1 MALAPMMSH
10 YMTVKEQYKD
20 CIVFYRLGDFYE
32 MFFDDAIRASEILG
46 LTLTG
51 RDCGLSERAPM
62 CGVPFHAVDV
72 YISKLVAAGEKVAIC
87 EQLSEPSGRN
97 LVERQVV
104 RVVSAGTVIND
115 ELIDAKTNNF
125 LLSIY
130 LSGKNAAIAWTDI
143 TTGEFFSKRF
153 ISGDVLSDLFN
164 ELVRVNPAEIIANR
178 EAEETL
184 IDAPLFTQNVLP
196 KINAFRE
203 SEFEIN
209 IAAATVK
216 KQLGANNVEI
226 FGFIGKNDIA
236 LSPCGALIAY
246 LKETQK
252 SVLYNID
259 SVHIV
264 DDKDFLMMDSNAM
277 RNLELIKT
285 LRDGKR
291 YGSLLWV
298 LDKTKTS
305 MGARMLASWVQSPLK
320 NIDKI
325 NYRLYGVEGFY
336 NNTVIRQ
343 SIADILSTV
352 KDVYRLAGKISNGNL
367 NTKDCLALSK
377 SLAVIPNIKFQLSGI
392 ENEYVGDIISKLF
405 DYSDVVTLLDS
416 AIADDVT
423 DDTNKKPEKSEKPAK
438 YIKKGYSQEL
448 DELRNL
454 ASGGIG
460 ALREIENKE
469 RERTGIKTLRIAYNR
484 VFGYYIEITNS
495 FKDKVPYDYI
505 RKQTLANAERYVTE
519 ELKELEEK
527 ILTAVDRA
535 DMLELKLFGEIK
547 TWLIKKVDDLKRTAE
562 GIAELDVLISL
573 ASVARDRGYVKPKIL
588 NFGEPLVIKDGRHP
602 VVEAALKQRFVPN
615 DCILDNGENR
625 TMIITG
631 PNMAG
636 KSTYMR
642 QVAIITVMAHIGSFV
657 PAKEANIPLVD
668 KIFTRIGASDS
679 LINDQSTFMVE
690 MTEVANIVKNAT
702 ENSLLILDEVG
713 RGTSTYDGLSIAWSA
728 LEYLTEKVR
737 AKTLFATHY
746 HELTELEGVIDGVK
760 NYKITVKE
768 MPNGVI
774 FLRKIVRGGANRS
787 FGIEVAMLAGVGEQI
802 TNRAK
807 EILKQLENKHVSAGE
822 NKASATNEAR
832 KLSETERII
841 KDLDVNNL
849 SPMQAFNIVSD
860 LHEKLGEEDE

>member
-32 MFFDDAIRASEILG
+32 MFFDDAIKASEILG

-62 CGVPFHAVDV
+62 CGVPFHAVDI

-87 EQLSEPSGRN
+87 EQLSEPNGRN
-97 LVERQVV
+97 LVERQVI

-125 LLSIY
+125 LLALY
-130 LSGKNAAIAWTDI
+130 LSGKTEAIAWTDI
-143 TTGEFFSKRF
+143 TTGEFFAKRF
-153 ISGDVLSDLFN
+153 TLGDIYADLFN
-164 ELVRVNPAEIIANR
+164 ELVRINPAEIIANR

-184 IDAPLFTQNVLP
+184 SDAPLFTQHVLP
-196 KINAFRE
+196 KINSFTE
-203 SEFEIN
+203 SEFEKS
-209 IAAATVK
+209 IAAETVK
-216 KQLGANNVEI
+216 RQLGAANVEI
-226 FGFIGKNDIA
+226 FGFKDESDIA
-236 LSPCGALIAY
+236 LVPCGALISY

-252 SVLYNID
+252 SVLYNIN
-259 SVHIV
+259 SVRIV
-264 DDKDFLMMDSNAM
+264 SDKDYLMMDSNAI
-277 RNLELIKT
+277 RNLELVKT

-305 MGARMLASWVQSPLK
+305 MGARMLTSWILSPLK
-320 NIDKI
+320 DADRI
-325 NYRLYGVEGFY
+325 NYRLSGVESFY

-343 SIADILSTV
+343 SLADILSSV
-352 KDVYRLAGKISNGNL
+352 KDVGRLAGKISNGNL
-367 NTKDCLALSK
+367 NPKDCLALSK

-392 ENEYVGDIISKLF
+392 ENEYVGDIIAKLS
-405 DYSDVVTLLDS
+405 DYSDVVSLLER
-416 AIADDVT
+416 AIADDDAV
-423 DDTNKKPEKSEKPAK
+423 DDNKKNEKTVK
-438 YIKKGYSQEL
+438 YIKAGYNREL
-448 DELRNL
+448 DELREL
-454 ASGGIG
+454 AMGGRN

-484 VFGYYIEITNS
+484 VFGYFIEITNS

-519 ELKELEEK
+519 ELKQLEEK
-527 ILTAVDRA
+527 ILTAEGGA
-535 DMLELKLFGEIK
+535 ESLEIKLFGEIK
-547 TWLIKKVDDLKRTAE
+547 SWLTQKVEGLKKTAE

-573 ASVARDRGYVKPKIL
+573 ASVARDRGFSKPVIAG
-588 NFGEPLVIKDGRHP
+588 FGEQLVIKDGRHP
-602 VVEAALKQRFVPN
+602 VVEAALKSRFVPN

-642 QVAIITVMAHIGSFV
+642 QIAIITVMAHIGSFV
-657 PAKEANIPLVD
+657 PAKEATIPLVD

-787 FGIEVAMLAGVGEQI
+787 FGIEVALLAGVGEQI
-802 TNRAK
+802 TGRAK
-807 EILKQLENKHVSAGE
+807 EILKQLESKRVSSGDNNAVS
-822 NKASATNEAR
+822 KNEGQ

-841 KDLDVNNL
+841 KDIDINNL

-860 LHEKLGEEDE
+860 LHDKLGEKDE

>member
-1 MALAPMMSH
+1 MALSPMMSH
-10 YMTVKEQYKD
+10 YMTVKEEYKD

-32 MFFDDAIRASEILG
+32 MFFDDAVRASDILG

-51 RDCGLSERAPM
+51 RDCGLQERAPM
-62 CGVPFHAVDV
+62 CGVPFHAVDI

-87 EQLSEPSGRN
+87 EQLSEPTGKD
-97 LVERQVV
+97 LVDRQVV

-115 ELIDAKTNNF
+115 ELIDAKANNF
-125 LLSIY
+125 LLVLY
-130 LSGKNAAIAWTDI
+130 LSGKSAAIAWTDI
-143 TTGEFFSKRF
+143 TTGEFFAKSF
-153 ISGDVLSDLFN
+153 TFGDVFSNLFN
-164 ELVRVNPAEIIANR
+164 ELVRINPAEIIANR

-184 IDAPLFTQNVLP
+184 SDAPLFTQHVLP
-196 KINAFRE
+196 KINTFTE
-203 SEFEIN
+203 SEFEIG
-209 IAAATVK
+209 IAAETLK
-216 KQLGANNVEI
+216 RQLGASNVEI
-226 FGFIGKNDIA
+226 FGFCGENDIA
-236 LSPCGALIAY
+236 ISPCGALVSY

-252 SVLYNID
+252 SVLYNIN
-259 SVHIV
+259 SVRLIT
-264 DDKDFLMMDSNAM
+264 DKDFLMMDSNAV
-277 RNLELIKT
+277 RNLELVKT

-305 MGARMLASWVQSPLK
+305 MGARMLTSWILSPLK
-320 NIDKI
+320 DIKKI
-325 NYRLYGVEGFY
+325 NYRLSGVESFY

-343 SIADILSTV
+343 SLADILSSV
-352 KDVYRLAGKISNGNL
+352 KDVGRLAGKISNGNL
-367 NTKDCLALSK
+367 NPKDCLALSK
-377 SLAVIPNIKFQLSGI
+377 SLAFIPNIKFQLSGI
-392 ENEYVGDIISKLF
+392 ENEYVSDIISKLS
-405 DYSDVVTLLDS
+405 DYSDVVSLLDR
-416 AIADDVT
+416 AIAEDESDDG
-423 DDTNKKPEKSEKPAK
+423 NKKTEKTVK
-438 YIKKGYSQEL
+438 YIKSGYNKEL
-448 DELRNL
+448 DELREL
-454 ASGGIG
+454 ACGGRS

-484 VFGYYIEITNS
+484 VFGYFIEVTNS

-527 ILTAVDRA
+527 ILTAVDSA
-535 DMLELKLFGEIK
+535 ETLELKLFGEIK
-547 TWLIKKVDDLKRTAE
+547 SWLTHKVDALKITAE
-562 GIAELDVLISL
+562 GVAELDVLISL
-573 ASVARDRGYVKPKIL
+573 ATVARDRGFVKPDISD
-588 NFGEPLVIKDGRHP
+588 FGEQMVIKDGRHP
-602 VVEAALKQRFVPN
+602 VVEAALKSRFVPN
-615 DCILDNGENR
+615 DCVLDNGENR

-642 QVAIITVMAHIGSFV
+642 QIAIITVMAHIGSFV
-657 PAKEANIPLVD
+657 PAKEATIPLVD

-679 LINDQSTFMVE
+679 LISDQSTFMVE

-713 RGTSTYDGLSIAWSA
+713 RGTSTYDGLSIAWAA

-774 FLRKIVRGGANRS
+774 FLRKIARGGANRS
-787 FGIEVAMLAGVGEQI
+787 FGIEVALLAGVGEQI

-807 EILKQLENKHVSAGE
+807 EILKQLESKRVSGNGGKTA
-822 NKASATNEAR
+822 NESETH

-841 KDLDVNNL
+841 KDIDINNL

-860 LHEKLGEEDE
+860 LHDKLGEKDE

>member
-10 YMTVKEQYKD
+10 YLTVKEEYKD

-32 MFFDDAIRASEILG
+32 MFFDDAIKASDILG

-51 RDCGLSERAPM
+51 RDCGLEERAPM
-62 CGVPFHAVDV
+62 CGVPFHAADI

-97 LVERQVV
+97 LVERKIV
-104 RVVSAGTVIND
+104 RVVSAGTVTND

-125 LLSIY
+125 LLAIY
-130 LSGKNAAIAWTDI
+130 LSGKRAAIAWTDI
-143 TTGEFFSKRF
+143 TTGEFFAKRF
-153 ISGDVLSDLFN
+153 ETGDVLSDLFN
-164 ELVRVNPAEIIANR
+164 ELVRINPAEIIANR

-184 IDAPLFTQNVLP
+184 GNAPLFVQRVLP
-196 KINAFRE
+196 KMNSFTE
-203 SEFEIN
+203 SEFDKN
-209 IAAATVK
+209 IAAETVK
-216 KQLGANNVEI
+216 KQFGAANPEILGFNGN
-226 FGFIGKNDIA
+226 GDIA
-236 LSPCGALIAY
+236 IMPCGALISY

-259 SVHIV
+259 SVRIV
-264 DDKDFLMMDSNAM
+264 SDKDFLMMDANAV
-277 RNLELIKT
+277 RNLELVKT

-298 LDKTKTS
+298 LDKTRTA
-305 MGARMLASWVQSPLK
+305 MGARMLTSWILSPLK
-320 NIDKI
+320 DIEKI
-325 NYRLYGVEGFY
+325 NYRLSGVESFY

-343 SIADILSTV
+343 SLAETLASV
-352 KDVYRLAGKISNGNL
+352 KDIGRLAGKISNGNL
-367 NTKDCLALSK
+367 NPKDCIALSK
-377 SLAVIPNIKFQLSGI
+377 SLAVLPNIRFQLSGV
-392 ENEYVGDIISKLF
+392 ENEFVSDIVAKLA
-405 DYSDVVTLLDS
+405 DYSDVVSLINR
-416 AIADDVT
+416 AIADE
-423 DDTNKKPEKSEKPAK
+423 DDDFNKKKSEKSATI
-438 YIKKGYSQEL
+438 IKKGYNAEL
-448 DELRNL
+448 DELREL
-454 ASGGIG
+454 ASGGRN
-460 ALREIENKE
+460 ALGEIENKE

-484 VFGYYIEITNS
+484 VFGYFIEVTNS
-495 FKDKVPYDYI
+495 FKDKVPYDYV
-505 RKQTLANAERYVTE
+505 RKQTLANAERFVTE

-535 DMLELKLFGEIK
+535 ESLELKLFGEIK
-547 TWLIKKVDDLKRTAE
+547 TGLTGKVDDLKTTAE

-573 ASVARDRGYVKPKIL
+573 ATVARDRGFCKPEIAD
-588 NFGEPLVIKDGRHP
+588 FGEQLIIKDGRHP

-615 DCILDNGENR
+615 DCVLDNAENR

-642 QVAIITVMAHIGSFV
+642 QIAIITVMAHIGSFV
-657 PAKEANIPLVD
+657 PAREATIPLVD

-679 LINDQSTFMVE
+679 LISDQSTFMVE

-760 NYKITVKE
+760 NYKVTVKE

-774 FLRKIVRGGANRS
+774 FLRKIARGGANRS
-787 FGIEVAMLAGVGEQI
+787 FGIEVALLAGVGEEI

-807 EILKQLENKHVSAGE
+807 EILKQLENKRVSKVETKNTEE
-822 NKASATNEAR
+822 NSR
-832 KLSETERII
+832 KLSETERVI
-841 KDLDVNNL
+841 KDIDVNAL
-849 SPMQAFNIVSD
+849 SPMQALNLVSD
-860 LHEKLGEEDE
+860 LHDKLRENDE

>member
-10 YMTVKEQYKD
+10 YLTVKEQYKD

-32 MFFDDAIRASEILG
+32 MFFDDAIKASDILG

-51 RDCGLSERAPM
+51 RDCGLEERAPM
-62 CGVPFHAVDV
+62 CGVPFHAADV
-72 YISKLVAAGEKVAIC
+72 YISKLVQAGEKVAIC

-104 RVVSAGTVIND
+104 RVVSAGTVTND
-115 ELIDAKTNNF
+115 ELIDAKSNNF
-125 LLSIY
+125 LLALY
-130 LSGKNAAIAWTDI
+130 LSDKSAAIAWTDI
-143 TTGEFFSKRF
+143 TTGEFFAKRF
-153 ISGDVLSDLFN
+153 FDGDIYSDLFN
-164 ELVRVNPAEIIANR
+164 ELVRINPAEIIANR
-178 EAEETL
+178 EAVEK
-184 IDAPLFTQNVLP
+184 IGDAPIFVQHVLP
-196 KINAFRE
+196 KMNLFTE
-203 SEFEIN
+203 SEFDFG
-209 IAAATVK
+209 IAIDTVK
-216 KQLGANNVEI
+216 KQFGVENI
-226 FGFIGKNDIA
+226 EVFGFYGLKDIA
-236 LSPCGALIAY
+236 IVPCGALVSY

-252 SVLYNID
+252 NVLYNID
-259 SVHIV
+259 SVRIV
-264 DDKDFLMMDSNAM
+264 SDKDFLMMDSNAI
-277 RNLELIKT
+277 RNLELVKT

-298 LDKTKTS
+298 LDKTKTN
-305 MGARMLASWVQSPLK
+305 MGARMLSSWILSPLK
-320 NIDKI
+320 DKDKI
-325 NYRLYGVEGFY
+325 NYRLSGVESLY

-343 SIADILSTV
+343 SLSDILSSV
-352 KDVYRLAGKISNGNL
+352 KDVGRLTGKISNGNL
-367 NTKDCLALSK
+367 NPKDCLALSK

-392 ENEYVGDIISKLF
+392 EDVYVSDIIAKLS
-405 DYSDVVTLLDS
+405 DYSDVVSLLMR
-416 AIADDVT
+416 AIDD
-423 DDTNKKPEKSEKPAK
+423 DEHDEPKNKSDKAVKI
-438 YIKKGYSQEL
+438 IKDGYNQEL
-448 DELRNL
+448 DEYRKL
-454 ASGGIG
+454 ASGGKG
-460 ALREIENKE
+460 ALSEIENKE
-469 RERTGIKTLRIAYNR
+469 RDRTGIKTLRVAYNR
-484 VFGYYIEITNS
+484 VFGYSIEVTNS

-505 RKQTLANAERYVTE
+505 RRQTLANAERYVTE

-527 ILTAVDRA
+527 ILNAVERA
-535 DMLELKLFGEIK
+535 ESLELKLFGEIK
-547 TWLIKKVDDLKRTAE
+547 LWLTEKVDNLKKTAE

-573 ASVARDRGYVKPKIL
+573 ANVARDRGFVKPIIAD
-588 NFGEPLVIKDGRHP
+588 FGEQLIIKDGRHP

-615 DCILDNGENR
+615 DCVLDNSENR

-657 PAKEANIPLVD
+657 PAKEAIIPLVD

-679 LINDQSTFMVE
+679 LISDQSTFMVE

-713 RGTSTYDGLSIAWSA
+713 RGTSTYDGLSIAWAA

-774 FLRKIVRGGANRS
+774 FLRKIARGGANRS
-787 FGIEVAMLAGVGEQI
+787 FGIEVALLAGVGEQI

-807 EILKQLENKHVSAGE
+807 EILKQLESNR
-822 NKASATNEAR
+822 ASTVQTKNADEGKL

-841 KDLDVNNL
+841 KDVDVNAL
-849 SPMQAFNIVSD
+849 SPMQALNLVSD
-860 LHEKLGEEDE
+860 LHDKLREKDE